1 MDSIEEAK
9 PKTPK
14 AALLPLPKDLSDL
27 LDEVVENFD
36 EIDGPL
42 DTKIKETWPLYVVFG
57 DGGNY
62 HSDALSKV
70 QKWIQLDQRI
80 GLKVNEISKNPLLK
94 LSLEKNELYKGYLAY
109 KNYYDSISGINSG
122 TSLEEVTGTKPT
134 GFINKDITKFYE
146 SFDISDY
153 KSKDA
158 SKENTGD
165 AVLLYGC
172 SPDDVYSALKNNKV
186 GSTGKEESLCVIL
199 DTNNKET
206 SKKFAIVSLKAGKG
220 RAGRVLTIFRS
231 IFGGPSPV
239 PGVRYSQNSDENP
252 QNSDENPQNSDEN
265 PQKLTPAEL
274 LGTSESYIAEI
285 FQDIYVDKQLLTEVE
300 FMNALRSSLTKLVTA
315 VGKIPKALA
324 DTIGEF
330 AGNLKKITN
339 KVFGSIVLGF
349 KDEIQSIK
357 TKYFTLVNA
366 EENLRKEIEI
376 TNEGKDDPIKV
387 THSFYIN
394 VAVFV
399 KEVRKINYQS
409 LIGRIAEKSKQ
420 LDNNKIFVTDVQD
433 IDESTITG
441 IKDNINNIWNTY
453 FVPLKDSTCVTKKV
467 TCEPITLIDRDAFK
481 SMIYFNSNIVA
492 FEFFD
497 KLLDKVL
504 SQGSS
509 LSDQN
514 NIKDEFIKISSQISA
529 EAIFGKNDSLP
540 LIKYDGKKIQRLG
553 KKKEYSITSIV
564 EKKGGDF
571 KVGKIEIKKSK
582 DGNYFIIYLYLIF
595 ELQIVDD
602 EVVPYYSLVELRNDS
617 QSSFTFKAEVNK
629 TAIPQ
634 DKVF

>member
-27 LDEVVENFD
+27 LDEVVLNFD
-36 EIDGPL
+36 KIDGPL

-62 HSDALSKV
+62 HIDALSKV
-70 QKWIQLDQRI
+70 QKWIQLDQKI
-80 GLKVNEISKNPLLK
+80 GLKVNEISKDPLLK
-94 LSLEKNELYKGYLAY
+94 LSLDKNELYKGYLSY
-109 KNYYDSISGINSG
+109 KNYYDSISGINSD
-122 TSLEEVTGTKPT
+122 TSLEDVTGTKPT

-146 SFDISDY
+146 AFDVSDY
-153 KSKDA
+153 KSKDD

-172 SPDDVYSALKNNKV
+172 SSDDVYSALKNNKV

-199 DTNNKET
+199 DNNNKET

-220 RAGRVLTIFRS
+220 RAGRVLTLLRPMLGDTS
-231 IFGGPSPV
+231 SATP
-239 PGVRYSQNSDENP
+239 RERNP
-252 QNSDENPQNSDEN
+252 QA
-265 PQKLTPAEL
+265 LTPADFL
-274 LGTSESYIAEI
+274 QINESYIAEI

-349 KDEIQSIK
+349 KDEIQSVK

-366 EENLRKEIEI
+366 EENLRKEMEI

-394 VAVFV
+394 TAVLV
-399 KEVRKINYQS
+399 REVRKINYES
-409 LIGRIAEKSKQ
+409 LIGRIVQKSKQ

-441 IKDNINNIWNTY
+441 IKNNINNIWNTY

-481 SMIYFNSNIVA
+481 PMIYFNSNIVA
-492 FEFFD
+492 FEFFE

-509 LSDQN
+509 LSDQK

-564 EKKGGDF
+564 EEKGGDF

-617 QSSFTFKAEVNK
+617 KSSFTFKAEVNK

>member
-9 PKTPK
+9 PKIPK

-27 LDEVVENFD
+27 LDEVVVNFD
-36 EIDGPL
+36 KIDGPL

-62 HSDALSKV
+62 HIDALSKV
-70 QKWIQLDQRI
+70 QKWIQLDQKI

-122 TSLEEVTGTKPT
+122 TSLEAVTGTKPT

-146 SFDISDY
+146 AFEVSDY
-153 KSKDA
+153 KSKDK

-186 GSTGKEESLCVIL
+186 GSTDKEESLCIIL
-199 DTNNKET
+199 DNNNKET

-220 RAGRVLTIFRS
+220 RAGRVLTLLRPMLGDTS
-231 IFGGPSPV
+231 SATP
-239 PGVRYSQNSDENP
+239 RERNP
-252 QNSDENPQNSDEN
+252 QA
-265 PQKLTPAEL
+265 LTPADFL
-274 LGTSESYIAEI
+274 QINESYIAEI

-366 EENLRKEIEI
+366 EENLRKEMEI

-394 VAVFV
+394 TAVLV
-399 KEVRKINYQS
+399 REVRKINYES
-409 LIGRIAEKSKQ
+409 LIGRIVQKSKQ

-441 IKDNINNIWNTY
+441 IKNNINNIWNTY

-467 TCEPITLIDRDAFK
+467 TCEPITLIDRESFK
-481 SMIYFNSNIVA
+481 PMIYFNSNILA
-492 FEFFD
+492 FEIFE

-509 LSDQN
+509 LSDQK

-564 EKKGGDF
+564 EEKGGDF

-582 DGNYFIIYLYLIF
+582 DGNYFIVYLYLIF

-617 QSSFTFKAEVNK
+617 KSSFTFKAEVNK

>member
-70 QKWIQLDQRI
+70 QKWIQLDQKI
-80 GLKVNEISKNPLLK
+80 GLKVNEISKDPLLK

-199 DTNNKET
+199 DNNNKET

-220 RAGRVLTIFRS
+220 RAGRILTLLRPMLGDTS
-231 IFGGPSPV
+231 SATP
-239 PGVRYSQNSDENP
+239 RERNP
-252 QNSDENPQNSDEN
+252 QA
-265 PQKLTPAEL
+265 LTPADFL
-274 LGTSESYIAEI
+274 QINESYIAEI

-349 KDEIQSIK
+349 KDEIQSVK

-441 IKDNINNIWNTY
+441 IKNNINNIWNTY
-453 FVPLKDSTCVTKKV
+453 FVPLKDSTCVKKKV

-481 SMIYFNSNIVA
+481 PMIYFNSNILA
-492 FEFFD
+492 FEFFE

-504 SQGSS
+504 TQGSS
-509 LSDQN
+509 LSDQKK
-514 NIKDEFIKISSQISA
+514 IKDEFINISSQISA
-529 EAIFGKNDSLP
+529 EAIFGNNDGLP
-540 LIKYDGKKIQRLG
+540 LIKYDGNKIQRLG
-553 KKKEYSITSIV
+553 KKKEYSITNIV
-564 EKKGGDF
+564 EEKGGDF

-617 QSSFTFKAEVNK
+617 KSSFTFKAEVNK

>member
-9 PKTPK
+9 PKPPK

-27 LDEVVENFD
+27 LDEVVVNFD
-36 EIDGPL
+36 KIDGPL

-62 HSDALSKV
+62 HIDALSKV
-70 QKWIQLDQRI
+70 QKWIQLDQKI
-80 GLKVNEISKNPLLK
+80 GLKVNEISKDPLLK
-94 LSLEKNELYKGYLAY
+94 LSLEKNELYKGYLSY

-122 TSLEEVTGTKPT
+122 ISLEDVTGTKPT

-146 SFDISDY
+146 AFDVSDY
-153 KSKDA
+153 KSKDD

-186 GSTGKEESLCVIL
+186 GSTDKEESLCVIL
-199 DTNNKET
+199 DNNNKET

-220 RAGRVLTIFRS
+220 RAGKVLTLLRPMLGDTS
-231 IFGGPSPV
+231 SATP
-239 PGVRYSQNSDENP
+239 RERNP
-252 QNSDENPQNSDEN
+252 QA
-265 PQKLTPAEL
+265 LTPADFL
-274 LGTSESYIAEI
+274 QINESYIAEI

-349 KDEIQSIK
+349 KDEIQSVK

-366 EENLRKEIEI
+366 EENLRKEMEI

-394 VAVFV
+394 TAVLV
-399 KEVRKINYQS
+399 REVRKINYES
-409 LIGRIAEKSKQ
+409 LIGRIVQKSKQ

-441 IKDNINNIWNTY
+441 IKNNINNIWNTY

-481 SMIYFNSNIVA
+481 PMIYFNSNILA
-492 FEFFD
+492 FEFFE

-504 SQGSS
+504 TQGSS
-509 LSDQN
+509 LSDQKK
-514 NIKDEFIKISSQISA
+514 IKDEFIKISSQISA

-553 KKKEYSITSIV
+553 KKKEYSISSIV
-564 EKKGGDF
+564 EEKGGDF

-617 QSSFTFKAEVNK
+617 KSSFTFKAEVNK

>member
-70 QKWIQLDQRI
+70 QKWIQLDQKI
-80 GLKVNEISKNPLLK
+80 GLKVNEISKDPLLK

-220 RAGRVLTIFRS
+220 RAGRILTLLRPMLGDTS
-231 IFGGPSPV
+231 SATP
-239 PGVRYSQNSDENP
+239 RERNP
-252 QNSDENPQNSDEN
+252 QA
-265 PQKLTPAEL
+265 LTPADFL
-274 LGTSESYIAEI
+274 QINESYIAEI

-349 KDEIQSIK
+349 KDEIQSVK

-394 VAVFV
+394 TAVLVREV
-399 KEVRKINYQS
+399 KKINYES
-409 LIGRIAEKSKQ
+409 LIGRIVQKSKQ

-441 IKDNINNIWNTY
+441 IKNNINNIWNTY
-453 FVPLKDSTCVTKKV
+453 FVPLKDSTCVKKKV

-481 SMIYFNSNIVA
+481 PMIYFNSNILA
-492 FEFFD
+492 FEFFE

-504 SQGSS
+504 TQGSS
-509 LSDQN
+509 LSDQKK
-514 NIKDEFIKISSQISA
+514 IKDEFINISSQISA
-529 EAIFGKNDSLP
+529 EAIFGNNDGLP
-540 LIKYDGKKIQRLG
+540 LIKYDGNKIQRLG
-553 KKKEYSITSIV
+553 KKKEYSITNIV
-564 EKKGGDF
+564 EEKGGDF

-617 QSSFTFKAEVNK
+617 KSSFTFKAEVNK

>member
-9 PKTPK
+9 LKTPK

-27 LDEVVENFD
+27 LDEVVENFNK
-36 EIDGPL
+36 IDGPL

-62 HSDALSKV
+62 HMDALSKV

-220 RAGRVLTIFRS
+220 RAGRILTLLRPMLGDTS
-231 IFGGPSPV
+231 SATP
-239 PGVRYSQNSDENP
+239 RERNP
-252 QNSDENPQNSDEN
+252 QA
-265 PQKLTPAEL
+265 LTPADFL
-274 LGTSESYIAEI
+274 QINESYIAEI

-315 VGKIPKALA
+315 VGKIPKVLA

-394 VAVFV
+394 TAVLVREV
-399 KEVRKINYQS
+399 KKINYES
-409 LIGRIAEKSKQ
+409 LIGRIVQKSKQ

-441 IKDNINNIWNTY
+441 IKNNINNIWNTY
-453 FVPLKDSTCVTKKV
+453 FVPLKDSTCVKKKV

-481 SMIYFNSNIVA
+481 PMIYFNSNILA
-492 FEFFD
+492 FEFFE

-504 SQGSS
+504 TQGSS
-509 LSDQN
+509 LSDQKK
-514 NIKDEFIKISSQISA
+514 IKDEFINISSQISA
-529 EAIFGKNDSLP
+529 EAIFGNNDGLP
-540 LIKYDGKKIQRLG
+540 LIKYDGNKIQRLG
-553 KKKEYSITSIV
+553 KKKEYSITNIV
-564 EKKGGDF
+564 EEKGGDF

-617 QSSFTFKAEVNK
+617 KSSFTFKAEVNK

>member
-109 KNYYDSISGINSG
+109 KNNYDSISGINSG

-134 GFINKDITKFYE
+134 GFINKDITRFYE

-199 DTNNKET
+199 DNNNKET

-220 RAGRVLTIFRS
+220 RAGRILTLLRPMLGDTS
-231 IFGGPSPV
+231 SATP
-239 PGVRYSQNSDENP
+239 RERNP
-252 QNSDENPQNSDEN
+252 QA
-265 PQKLTPAEL
+265 LTPADFL
-274 LGTSESYIAEI
+274 QINESYIAEI

-394 VAVFV
+394 TAVLVREV
-399 KEVRKINYQS
+399 KKINYES
-409 LIGRIAEKSKQ
+409 LIGRIVQKSKQ

-441 IKDNINNIWNTY
+441 IKNNINNIWNTY
-453 FVPLKDSTCVTKKV
+453 FVPLKDSTCVKKKV

-481 SMIYFNSNIVA
+481 PMIYFNSNILA
-492 FEFFD
+492 FEFFE

-504 SQGSS
+504 TQGSS
-509 LSDQN
+509 LSDQKK
-514 NIKDEFIKISSQISA
+514 IKDEFINISSQISA
-529 EAIFGKNDSLP
+529 EAIFGNNDGLP
-540 LIKYDGKKIQRLG
+540 LIKYDGNKIQRLG
-553 KKKEYSITSIV
+553 KKKEYSITNIV
-564 EKKGGDF
+564 EEKGGDF

-617 QSSFTFKAEVNK
+617 KSSFTFKAEVNK

>member
-70 QKWIQLDQRI
+70 QKWIQLDQKI
-80 GLKVNEISKNPLLK
+80 GLKVNEISKDPLLK

-199 DTNNKET
+199 DNNNKET

-220 RAGRVLTIFRS
+220 RAGRILTLLRPMLGDTS
-231 IFGGPSPV
+231 SATP
-239 PGVRYSQNSDENP
+239 RERNP
-252 QNSDENPQNSDEN
+252 QA
-265 PQKLTPAEL
+265 LTPADFL
-274 LGTSESYIAEI
+274 QINESYIAEI

-394 VAVFV
+394 TAVLV
-399 KEVRKINYQS
+399 REVRKINYES
-409 LIGRIAEKSKQ
+409 LIGRIVQKSKQ

-441 IKDNINNIWNTY
+441 IKNNINNIWNTY
-453 FVPLKDSTCVTKKV
+453 FVPLKDSTCVKKKV

-481 SMIYFNSNIVA
+481 PMIYFNSNILA
-492 FEFFD
+492 FEFFE

-504 SQGSS
+504 TQGSS
-509 LSDQN
+509 LSDQKK
-514 NIKDEFIKISSQISA
+514 IKDEFINISSQISA
-529 EAIFGKNDSLP
+529 EAIFGNNDGLP
-540 LIKYDGKKIQRLG
+540 LIKYDGNKIQRLG
-553 KKKEYSITSIV
+553 KKKEYSITNIV
-564 EKKGGDF
+564 EEKGGDF

-595 ELQIVDD
+595 ELQIIDD

>member
-36 EIDGPL
+36 KIDGPL

-62 HSDALSKV
+62 HIDALSKV

-199 DTNNKET
+199 DNNNKET

-220 RAGRVLTIFRS
+220 RAGRILTLLRPMLGDTS
-231 IFGGPSPV
+231 SATP
-239 PGVRYSQNSDENP
+239 RERNP
-252 QNSDENPQNSDEN
+252 QA
-265 PQKLTPAEL
+265 LTPADFL
-274 LGTSESYIAEI
+274 QINESYIAEI

-394 VAVFV
+394 TAVLV
-399 KEVRKINYQS
+399 REVRKINYES
-409 LIGRIAEKSKQ
+409 LIGRIVQKSKQ

-441 IKDNINNIWNTY
+441 IKNNINNIWNTY
-453 FVPLKDSTCVTKKV
+453 FVPLKDSTCVKKKV

-481 SMIYFNSNIVA
+481 PMIYFNSNILA
-492 FEFFD
+492 FEFFE

-504 SQGSS
+504 TQGSS
-509 LSDQN
+509 LSDQKK
-514 NIKDEFIKISSQISA
+514 IKDEFINISSQISA
-529 EAIFGKNDSLP
+529 EAIFGNNDGLP
-540 LIKYDGKKIQRLG
+540 LIKYDGNKIQRLG
-553 KKKEYSITSIV
+553 KKKEYSITNIV
-564 EKKGGDF
+564 EEKGGDF

-595 ELQIVDD
+595 ELQIIDD

>member
-1 MDSIEEAK
+1 
-9 PKTPK
+9 
-14 AALLPLPKDLSDL
+14 
-27 LDEVVENFD
+27 
-36 EIDGPL
+36 
-42 DTKIKETWPLYVVFG
+42 
-57 DGGNY
+57 
-62 HSDALSKV
+62 
-70 QKWIQLDQRI
+70 
-80 GLKVNEISKNPLLK
+80 LK

-122 TSLEEVTGTKPT
+122 TSLEAVTGTKPT

-146 SFDISDY
+146 AFEVSDY
-153 KSKDA
+153 KSKDK

-186 GSTGKEESLCVIL
+186 GSTDKEESLCIIL
-199 DTNNKET
+199 DNNNKET

-220 RAGRVLTIFRS
+220 RAGRVLTFFNS
-231 IFGGPSPV
+231 IFGGGINAV
-239 PGVRYSQNSDENP
+239 PGLRYS
-252 QNSDENPQNSDEN
+252 QNSDEN

-349 KDEIQSIK
+349 KDEIQSVK

-366 EENLRKEIEI
+366 EENLRKEMEI

-394 VAVFV
+394 TAVLV
-399 KEVRKINYQS
+399 REVRKINYES
-409 LIGRIAEKSKQ
+409 LIGRIVQKSKQ

-441 IKDNINNIWNTY
+441 IKNNINNIWNTY

-481 SMIYFNSNIVA
+481 PMIYFNSNIVA
-492 FEFFD
+492 FEFFE

-509 LSDQN
+509 LSDQK

-564 EKKGGDF
+564 EEKGGDF

-582 DGNYFIIYLYLIF
+582 DGNYFIVYLYLIF

-617 QSSFTFKAEVNK
+617 KSSFTFKAEVNK

>member
-9 PKTPK
+9 PKPPK

-27 LDEVVENFD
+27 LDEVVVNFD
-36 EIDGPL
+36 KIDGPL

-62 HSDALSKV
+62 HIDALSKV
-70 QKWIQLDQRI
+70 QKWIQLDQKI
-80 GLKVNEISKNPLLK
+80 GLKVNEISKEPLLK

-109 KNYYDSISGINSG
+109 KNHYDSISGINSG
-122 TSLEEVTGTKPT
+122 TSLEDVTGTKPT

-146 SFDISDY
+146 AFNSSQY
-153 KSKDA
+153 KSKDK

-186 GSTGKEESLCVIL
+186 GSTGKEESLCVIM
-199 DTNNKET
+199 DNNNKET

-220 RAGRVLTIFRS
+220 RAGRVLTFFNS
-231 IFGGPSPV
+231 IFGGGINAV
-239 PGVRYSQNSDENP
+239 PGLRYS
-252 QNSDENPQNSDEN
+252 QNSDEN

-349 KDEIQSIK
+349 KDEIQSVK

-366 EENLRKEIEI
+366 EENLRKEMEI

-394 VAVFV
+394 TAVLV
-399 KEVRKINYQS
+399 REVRKINYES
-409 LIGRIAEKSKQ
+409 LIGRIVQKSKQ

-441 IKDNINNIWNTY
+441 IKNNINNIWNTY

-481 SMIYFNSNIVA
+481 PMIYFNSNIVA
-492 FEFFD
+492 FEFFE

-509 LSDQN
+509 LSDQK

-564 EKKGGDF
+564 EEKGGDF

-582 DGNYFIIYLYLIF
+582 DGNYFIVYLYLIF

-617 QSSFTFKAEVNK
+617 KSSFTFKAEVNK

>member
-9 PKTPK
+9 PKIPK

-36 EIDGPL
+36 KIDGPL
-42 DTKIKETWPLYVVFG
+42 DTKIKETWPLYVIFG

-62 HSDALSKV
+62 HIDALSKV
-70 QKWIQLDQRI
+70 QKWIQLDQKI
-80 GLKVNEISKNPLLK
+80 GLKVNEISKEPLLK

-109 KNYYDSISGINSG
+109 KNYYDSISGRNSG

-199 DTNNKET
+199 DNNNKET

-220 RAGRVLTIFRS
+220 RAGRILTLLRPMLGDTS
-231 IFGGPSPV
+231 SATP
-239 PGVRYSQNSDENP
+239 RERNP
-252 QNSDENPQNSDEN
+252 QA
-265 PQKLTPAEL
+265 LTPADFL
-274 LGTSESYIAEI
+274 QINESYIAEI

-330 AGNLKKITN
+330 AGNLKKITS

-366 EENLRKEIEI
+366 EENLRKEMEI

-394 VAVFV
+394 TAVLVREV
-399 KEVRKINYQS
+399 KKINYES
-409 LIGRIAEKSKQ
+409 LIGRIVQKSKQ

-441 IKDNINNIWNTY
+441 IKNNINNIWNTY
-453 FVPLKDSTCVTKKV
+453 FVPLKDSTCVKKKV

-481 SMIYFNSNIVA
+481 PMIYFNSNILA
-492 FEFFD
+492 FEFFE

-504 SQGSS
+504 TQGSS
-509 LSDQN
+509 LSDQKK
-514 NIKDEFIKISSQISA
+514 IKDEFINISSQISA
-529 EAIFGKNDSLP
+529 EAIFGNNDGLP
-540 LIKYDGKKIQRLG
+540 LIKYDGNKIQRLG
-553 KKKEYSITSIV
+553 KKKEYSITNIV
-564 EKKGGDF
+564 EEKGGDF

-617 QSSFTFKAEVNK
+617 KSSFTFKAEVNK

>member
-9 PKTPK
+9 PKPPK

-27 LDEVVENFD
+27 LDEVVVNFD
-36 EIDGPL
+36 KIDGPL

-62 HSDALSKV
+62 HIDALSKV
-70 QKWIQLDQRI
+70 QKWIQLDQKI

-94 LSLEKNELYKGYLAY
+94 LSLEKNELYKSYLAY
-109 KNYYDSISGINSG
+109 KNYYDSISGRNSD
-122 TSLEEVTGTKPT
+122 TSLEDVTGTKPT

-146 SFDISDY
+146 AFDLSDY
-153 KSKDA
+153 KSKDD

-172 SPDDVYSALKNNKV
+172 SSDDVYSALKNNKV

-199 DTNNKET
+199 DNNNKET

-220 RAGRVLTIFRS
+220 RAGRVLTLLRPMLGDTS
-231 IFGGPSPV
+231 SATP
-239 PGVRYSQNSDENP
+239 RERNP
-252 QNSDENPQNSDEN
+252 QA
-265 PQKLTPAEL
+265 LTPADFL
-274 LGTSESYIAEI
+274 QINESYIAEI

-394 VAVFV
+394 TAVLV
-399 KEVRKINYQS
+399 REVRKINYES
-409 LIGRIAEKSKQ
+409 LIGRIVQKSKQ

-433 IDESTITG
+433 IDESTITS
-441 IKDNINNIWNTY
+441 IKNNINNIWNTY

-481 SMIYFNSNIVA
+481 PMIYFNSNILA
-492 FEFFD
+492 FEFFE

-504 SQGSS
+504 TQGSS
-509 LSDQN
+509 LSDQKK
-514 NIKDEFIKISSQISA
+514 IKDEFIKISSQISA

-553 KKKEYSITSIV
+553 KKKEYSISSIV
-564 EKKGGDF
+564 EEKGGDF

-617 QSSFTFKAEVNK
+617 KSSFTFKAEVNK

>member
-27 LDEVVENFD
+27 LDEVVVNFD
-36 EIDGPL
+36 KIDGPL

-62 HSDALSKV
+62 HIDALSKV
-70 QKWIQLDQRI
+70 QKWIQLDQKI
-80 GLKVNEISKNPLLK
+80 GLKVNEISKEPLLK

-109 KNYYDSISGINSG
+109 KNHYDSISGINSG
-122 TSLEEVTGTKPT
+122 TSLEDVTGTKPT

-146 SFDISDY
+146 AFNSSQY
-153 KSKDA
+153 KSKDK

-172 SPDDVYSALKNNKV
+172 SADDVYSALKNNKV

-199 DTNNKET
+199 DNNNKET

-220 RAGRVLTIFRS
+220 RAGRVLTFFNS
-231 IFGGPSPV
+231 IFGGGINAV
-239 PGVRYSQNSDENP
+239 PGLRYS
-252 QNSDENPQNSDEN
+252 QNSDEN

-330 AGNLKKITN
+330 AGNLKKITS

-366 EENLRKEIEI
+366 EENLRKEMEI

-394 VAVFV
+394 TAVLV
-399 KEVRKINYQS
+399 REVRKINYES
-409 LIGRIAEKSKQ
+409 LIGRIVQKSKQ

-441 IKDNINNIWNTY
+441 IKNNINNIWNTY

-481 SMIYFNSNIVA
+481 PMIYFNSNIVA
-492 FEFFD
+492 FEFFE

-509 LSDQN
+509 LSDQK

-564 EKKGGDF
+564 EEKGGDF

-617 QSSFTFKAEVNK
+617 KSSFTFKAEVNK

>member
-36 EIDGPL
+36 KIDGPL
-42 DTKIKETWPLYVVFG
+42 DTKIKETWPLYVIFG

-62 HSDALSKV
+62 HIDALSKV
-70 QKWIQLDQRI
+70 QKWIQLDQKI
-80 GLKVNEISKNPLLK
+80 GLKVNEISKDPLLK

-199 DTNNKET
+199 DNNNKET

-220 RAGRVLTIFRS
+220 RAGRILTLLRPMLGDTS
-231 IFGGPSPV
+231 SATP
-239 PGVRYSQNSDENP
+239 RERNP
-252 QNSDENPQNSDEN
+252 QA
-265 PQKLTPAEL
+265 LTPADFL
-274 LGTSESYIAEI
+274 QINESYIAEI

-315 VGKIPKALA
+315 VGKIPKVLA

-394 VAVFV
+394 TAVLV
-399 KEVRKINYQS
+399 REVRKINYES
-409 LIGRIAEKSKQ
+409 LIGRIVQKSKQ

-441 IKDNINNIWNTY
+441 IKNNINNIWNTY
-453 FVPLKDSTCVTKKV
+453 FVPLKDSTCVKKKV

-481 SMIYFNSNIVA
+481 PMIYFNSNILA
-492 FEFFD
+492 FEFFE

-504 SQGSS
+504 TQGSS
-509 LSDQN
+509 LSDQKK
-514 NIKDEFIKISSQISA
+514 IKDEFINISSQISA
-529 EAIFGKNDSLP
+529 EAIFGNNDGLP
-540 LIKYDGKKIQRLG
+540 LIKYDGNKIQRLG
-553 KKKEYSITSIV
+553 KKKEYSITNIV
-564 EKKGGDF
+564 EEKGGDF

-617 QSSFTFKAEVNK
+617 KSSFTFKAEVNK

>member
-109 KNYYDSISGINSG
+109 KNNYDSISGINSG

-199 DTNNKET
+199 DNNNKET

-220 RAGRVLTIFRS
+220 RAGRILTLLRPMLGDTS
-231 IFGGPSPV
+231 SATP
-239 PGVRYSQNSDENP
+239 RERNP
-252 QNSDENPQNSDEN
+252 QA
-265 PQKLTPAEL
+265 LTPADFL
-274 LGTSESYIAEI
+274 QINESYIAEI

-315 VGKIPKALA
+315 VGKIPKVLA

-394 VAVFV
+394 TAVLVREV
-399 KEVRKINYQS
+399 KKINYES
-409 LIGRIAEKSKQ
+409 LIGRIVQKSKQ

-441 IKDNINNIWNTY
+441 IKNNINNIWNTY
-453 FVPLKDSTCVTKKV
+453 FVPLKDSTCVKKKV

-481 SMIYFNSNIVA
+481 PMIYFNSNILA
-492 FEFFD
+492 FEFFE

-504 SQGSS
+504 TQGSS
-509 LSDQN
+509 LSDQKK
-514 NIKDEFIKISSQISA
+514 IKDEFINISSQISA
-529 EAIFGKNDSLP
+529 EAIFGNNDGLP
-540 LIKYDGKKIQRLG
+540 LIKYDGNKIQRLG
-553 KKKEYSITSIV
+553 KKKEYSITNIV
-564 EKKGGDF
+564 EEKGGDF

-617 QSSFTFKAEVNK
+617 KSSFTFKAEVNK

>member
-9 PKTPK
+9 PKIPK

-36 EIDGPL
+36 KIDGPL

-134 GFINKDITKFYE
+134 GFINKDITRFYE

-220 RAGRVLTIFRS
+220 RAGRILTLLRPMLGDTS
-231 IFGGPSPV
+231 SATP
-239 PGVRYSQNSDENP
+239 RERNP
-252 QNSDENPQNSDEN
+252 QA
-265 PQKLTPAEL
+265 LTPADFL
-274 LGTSESYIAEI
+274 QINESYIAEI

-394 VAVFV
+394 TAVLVREV
-399 KEVRKINYQS
+399 KKINYES
-409 LIGRIAEKSKQ
+409 LIGRIVQKSKQ

-441 IKDNINNIWNTY
+441 IKNNINNIWNTY
-453 FVPLKDSTCVTKKV
+453 FVPLKDSTCVKKKV

-481 SMIYFNSNIVA
+481 PMIYFNSNILA
-492 FEFFD
+492 FEFFE

-504 SQGSS
+504 TQGSS
-509 LSDQN
+509 LSDQKK
-514 NIKDEFIKISSQISA
+514 IKDEFINISSQISA
-529 EAIFGKNDSLP
+529 EAIFGNNDGLP
-540 LIKYDGKKIQRLG
+540 LIKYDGNKIQRLG
-553 KKKEYSITSIV
+553 KKKEYSITNIV
-564 EKKGGDF
+564 EEKGGDF

-617 QSSFTFKAEVNK
+617 KSSFTFKAEVNK

>member
-9 PKTPK
+9 PKIPK

-36 EIDGPL
+36 KIDGPL
-42 DTKIKETWPLYVVFG
+42 DTKIKETWPLYVIFG

-62 HSDALSKV
+62 HIDALSKV
-70 QKWIQLDQRI
+70 QKWIQLDQKI
-80 GLKVNEISKNPLLK
+80 GLKVNEISKDPLLK

-220 RAGRVLTIFRS
+220 RAGRILTLLRPMLGDTS
-231 IFGGPSPV
+231 SATP
-239 PGVRYSQNSDENP
+239 RERNP
-252 QNSDENPQNSDEN
+252 QA
-265 PQKLTPAEL
+265 LTPADFL
-274 LGTSESYIAEI
+274 QINESYIAEI

-315 VGKIPKALA
+315 VGKIPKVLA

-349 KDEIQSIK
+349 KDEIQSVK

-366 EENLRKEIEI
+366 EENLRKEMEI

-571 KVGKIEIKKSK
+571 KVGKIKIKKSK

-595 ELQIVDD
+595 ELKIVND
-602 EVVPYYSLVELRNDS
+602 EVVPCYSLVELRNDS
-617 QSSFTFKAEVNK
+617 KSSFTFKAEVNK
-629 TAIPQ
+629 TSIPQ
-634 DKVF
+634 DEVF

>member
-70 QKWIQLDQRI
+70 QKWIQLDQKI
-80 GLKVNEISKNPLLK
+80 GLKVNEISKDPLLK

-199 DTNNKET
+199 DNNNKET

-220 RAGRVLTIFRS
+220 RAGRILTLLRPMLGDTS
-231 IFGGPSPV
+231 SATP
-239 PGVRYSQNSDENP
+239 RERNP
-252 QNSDENPQNSDEN
+252 QA
-265 PQKLTPAEL
+265 LTPADFL
-274 LGTSESYIAEI
+274 QINESYIAEI

-315 VGKIPKALA
+315 VGKIPKVLA

-394 VAVFV
+394 TAVLV
-399 KEVRKINYQS
+399 REVRKINYES
-409 LIGRIAEKSKQ
+409 LIGRIVQKSKQ

-441 IKDNINNIWNTY
+441 IKNNINNIWNTY
-453 FVPLKDSTCVTKKV
+453 FVPLKDSTCVKKKV

-481 SMIYFNSNIVA
+481 PMIYFNSNILA
-492 FEFFD
+492 FEFFE

-504 SQGSS
+504 TQGSS
-509 LSDQN
+509 LSDQKK
-514 NIKDEFIKISSQISA
+514 IKDEFINISSQISA
-529 EAIFGKNDSLP
+529 EAIFGNNDGLP
-540 LIKYDGKKIQRLG
+540 LIKYDGNKIQRLG
-553 KKKEYSITSIV
+553 KKKEYSITNIV
-564 EKKGGDF
+564 EEKGGDF

-617 QSSFTFKAEVNK
+617 KSSFTFKAEVNK

>member
-9 PKTPK
+9 PAPPK

-62 HSDALSKV
+62 HMDALSKV

-109 KNYYDSISGINSG
+109 KNNYDSISGINSG

-146 SFDISDY
+146 AFDKSDY
-153 KSKDA
+153 KSKDK

-172 SPDDVYSALKNNKV
+172 SSDDVYSALKNNKV

-199 DTNNKET
+199 DNNNKET

-220 RAGRVLTIFRS
+220 RAGRVLTILNS
-231 IFGGPSPV
+231 ILGGSRVIPV
-239 PGVRYSQNSDENP
+239 PGLRY
-252 QNSDENPQNSDEN
+252 PQNSDEN

-330 AGNLKKITN
+330 AGDLKKITN

-349 KDEIQSIK
+349 KDEIQSVK

-366 EENLRKEIEI
+366 EENLRKEMEI

-394 VAVFV
+394 TAVLV
-399 KEVRKINYQS
+399 REVRKISYES
-409 LIGRIAEKSKQ
+409 LIGRIVQKSKQ

-441 IKDNINNIWNTY
+441 IKNNINNIWNTY
-453 FVPLKDSTCVTKKV
+453 FVPLKDSTCVKKKV

-481 SMIYFNSNIVA
+481 PMIYFNSNILA
-492 FEFFD
+492 FEIFE

-509 LSDQN
+509 LSDQK

-553 KKKEYSITSIV
+553 KKKEYSITNIV
-564 EKKGGDF
+564 EEKGGDF

-617 QSSFTFKAEVNK
+617 KSSFTFKAEVNK
-629 TAIPQ
+629 TSIPQ

>member
-1 MDSIEEAK
+1 MDSIEESK
-9 PKTPK
+9 PKPPK

-27 LDEVVENFD
+27 LDEVVVNFD
-36 EIDGPL
+36 KIDGPL

-62 HSDALSKV
+62 HIDALSKV
-70 QKWIQLDQRI
+70 QKWIQLDQKI
-80 GLKVNEISKNPLLK
+80 GLKVNEISKEPLLK

-109 KNYYDSISGINSG
+109 KNHYDSISGINSG
-122 TSLEEVTGTKPT
+122 TSLEDVTGTKPT

-146 SFDISDY
+146 AFNSSQY
-153 KSKDA
+153 KSKDK

-172 SPDDVYSALKNNKV
+172 SADDVYSALKNNKV
-186 GSTGKEESLCVIL
+186 GSTDKEESLCIIL
-199 DTNNKET
+199 DNNNKET

-220 RAGRVLTIFRS
+220 RAGRVLTFFNS
-231 IFGGPSPV
+231 IFGGGINAV
-239 PGVRYSQNSDENP
+239 PGLRYS
-252 QNSDENPQNSDEN
+252 QNSDEN

-349 KDEIQSIK
+349 KDEIQSVK

-366 EENLRKEIEI
+366 EENLRKEMEI

-409 LIGRIAEKSKQ
+409 LIGRIVLKSKQ

-433 IDESTITG
+433 IDESTVTG

-467 TCEPITLIDRDAFK
+467 TCEPITLIDRESFK
-481 SMIYFNSNIVA
+481 PMIYFNSNILA
-492 FEFFD
+492 FEIFE

-509 LSDQN
+509 LSDQK

-553 KKKEYSITSIV
+553 KKKEYSISSIV
-564 EKKGGDF
+564 EEKGGDF

-595 ELQIVDD
+595 ELKIVDD

-617 QSSFTFKAEVNK
+617 KSSFTFKAEVNK

>member
-9 PKTPK
+9 PKPPK

-27 LDEVVENFD
+27 LDEVVVNFD
-36 EIDGPL
+36 KIDGPL

-62 HSDALSKV
+62 HIDALSKV
-70 QKWIQLDQRI
+70 QKWIQLDQKI
-80 GLKVNEISKNPLLK
+80 GLKVNEISKDPLLK
-94 LSLEKNELYKGYLAY
+94 LSLEKNELYKGYLSY

-122 TSLEEVTGTKPT
+122 ISLEDVTGTKPT

-146 SFDISDY
+146 AFDVSDY
-153 KSKDA
+153 KSKDD

-186 GSTGKEESLCVIL
+186 GSTDKEESLCVIL
-199 DTNNKET
+199 DNNNKET

-220 RAGRVLTIFRS
+220 RAGRVLTLLRPMLGDTS
-231 IFGGPSPV
+231 SATP
-239 PGVRYSQNSDENP
+239 RERNP
-252 QNSDENPQNSDEN
+252 QA
-265 PQKLTPAEL
+265 LTPADFL
-274 LGTSESYIAEI
+274 QINESYIAEI

-349 KDEIQSIK
+349 KDEIQSVK

-366 EENLRKEIEI
+366 EENLRKEMEI

-394 VAVFV
+394 TAVLV
-399 KEVRKINYQS
+399 REVRKINYES
-409 LIGRIAEKSKQ
+409 LIGRIVQKSKQ

-441 IKDNINNIWNTY
+441 IKNNINNIWNTY

-481 SMIYFNSNIVA
+481 PMIYFNSNIVA
-492 FEFFD
+492 FEFFE

-509 LSDQN
+509 LSDQK

-553 KKKEYSITSIV
+553 KKKEYSISSIV
-564 EKKGGDF
+564 EEKGGDF

-617 QSSFTFKAEVNK
+617 KSSFTFKAEVNK

>member
-9 PKTPK
+9 PTPPK

-36 EIDGPL
+36 KIDGPL
-42 DTKIKETWPLYVVFG
+42 DTKIKETWPLYVIFG

-62 HSDALSKV
+62 HIDALSKV
-70 QKWIQLDQRI
+70 QKWIQLDQKI
-80 GLKVNEISKNPLLK
+80 GLKVNEISKDPLLK

-109 KNYYDSISGINSG
+109 KNYYDSISGRNSG

-199 DTNNKET
+199 DNNNKET

-220 RAGRVLTIFRS
+220 RAGRILTLLRPMLGDTS
-231 IFGGPSPV
+231 SATP
-239 PGVRYSQNSDENP
+239 RERNP
-252 QNSDENPQNSDEN
+252 QA
-265 PQKLTPAEL
+265 LTPADFL
-274 LGTSESYIAEI
+274 QINESYIAEI

-330 AGNLKKITN
+330 AGNLKKITS

-394 VAVFV
+394 TAVLVREV
-399 KEVRKINYQS
+399 KKINYES
-409 LIGRIAEKSKQ
+409 LIGRIVQKSKQ

-441 IKDNINNIWNTY
+441 IKNNINNIWNIY

-571 KVGKIEIKKSK
+571 KVGKIKIKKSK

-595 ELQIVDD
+595 ELKIVND
-602 EVVPYYSLVELRNDS
+602 EVVPCYSLVELRNDS
-617 QSSFTFKAEVNK
+617 KSSFTFKAEVNK

>member
-9 PKTPK
+9 PKPPK

-27 LDEVVENFD
+27 LDEVVVNFD
-36 EIDGPL
+36 KIDGPL

-62 HSDALSKV
+62 HIDALSKV
-70 QKWIQLDQRI
+70 QKWIQLDQKI
-80 GLKVNEISKNPLLK
+80 GLKVNEISTNPLLK

-109 KNYYDSISGINSG
+109 KNHYDSISGINSG
-122 TSLEEVTGTKPT
+122 TSLEDVTGTKPT

-146 SFDISDY
+146 AFNSSQY
-153 KSKDA
+153 KSKDK

-172 SPDDVYSALKNNKV
+172 SADDVYSALKNNKV
-186 GSTGKEESLCVIL
+186 GSTDKEESLCIIL
-199 DTNNKET
+199 DNNNKET

-220 RAGRVLTIFRS
+220 RAGRVLTFFNS
-231 IFGGPSPV
+231 IFGGGINAV
-239 PGVRYSQNSDENP
+239 PGLRYS
-252 QNSDENPQNSDEN
+252 QNSDEN

-330 AGNLKKITN
+330 AGNLKKFTN

-349 KDEIQSIK
+349 KDEIQSVK

-366 EENLRKEIEI
+366 EENLRKEMEI

-394 VAVFV
+394 TAVLV
-399 KEVRKINYQS
+399 REVRKINYES
-409 LIGRIAEKSKQ
+409 LIGRIVQKSKQ

-441 IKDNINNIWNTY
+441 IKNNINNIWNTY

-481 SMIYFNSNIVA
+481 PMIYFNSNIVA
-492 FEFFD
+492 FEFFE

-509 LSDQN
+509 LSDQK

-564 EKKGGDF
+564 EEKGGDF

-582 DGNYFIIYLYLIF
+582 DGNYFIVYLYLIF

-617 QSSFTFKAEVNK
+617 KSSFTFKAEVNK

>member
-62 HSDALSKV
+62 HMDALSKV

-199 DTNNKET
+199 DNNNKET

-220 RAGRVLTIFRS
+220 RAGRILTLLRPMLGDTS
-231 IFGGPSPV
+231 SATP
-239 PGVRYSQNSDENP
+239 RERNP
-252 QNSDENPQNSDEN
+252 QA
-265 PQKLTPAEL
+265 LTPADFL
-274 LGTSESYIAEI
+274 QINESYIAEI

-394 VAVFV
+394 TAVLVREV
-399 KEVRKINYQS
+399 KKINYES
-409 LIGRIAEKSKQ
+409 LIGRIVQKSKQ

-441 IKDNINNIWNTY
+441 IKNNINNIWNTY
-453 FVPLKDSTCVTKKV
+453 FVPLKDSTCVKKKV

-481 SMIYFNSNIVA
+481 PMIYFNSNILA
-492 FEFFD
+492 FEFFE

-504 SQGSS
+504 TQGSS
-509 LSDQN
+509 LSDQKK
-514 NIKDEFIKISSQISA
+514 IKDEFINISSQISA
-529 EAIFGKNDSLP
+529 EAIFGNNDGLP
-540 LIKYDGKKIQRLG
+540 LIKYDGNKIQRLG
-553 KKKEYSITSIV
+553 KKKEYSITNIV
-564 EKKGGDF
+564 EEKGGDF

-617 QSSFTFKAEVNK
+617 KSSFTFKAEVNK

>member
-9 PKTPK
+9 LKTPK

-36 EIDGPL
+36 KIDGPL
-42 DTKIKETWPLYVVFG
+42 DTKIKETWPLYVIFG

-62 HSDALSKV
+62 HIDALSKV
-70 QKWIQLDQRI
+70 QKWIQLDQKI
-80 GLKVNEISKNPLLK
+80 GLKVNEISKDPLLK

-109 KNYYDSISGINSG
+109 KNNYDSISGINSG
-122 TSLEEVTGTKPT
+122 TSLEGVTGTKPT

-146 SFDISDY
+146 AFNLSQY
-153 KSKDA
+153 KSKDK

-220 RAGRVLTIFRS
+220 RAGRILTLLRPMLGDTS
-231 IFGGPSPV
+231 SATP
-239 PGVRYSQNSDENP
+239 RERNP
-252 QNSDENPQNSDEN
+252 QA
-265 PQKLTPAEL
+265 LTPADFL
-274 LGTSESYIAEI
+274 QINESYIAEI

-315 VGKIPKALA
+315 VGKIPKVLA

-366 EENLRKEIEI
+366 EENLRKEMEI

-617 QSSFTFKAEVNK
+617 KSSFTFKAEVNK
-629 TAIPQ
+629 TSIPQ
-634 DKVF
+634 DEVF

>member
-199 DTNNKET
+199 DNNNKET

-220 RAGRVLTIFRS
+220 RAGRILTLLRPMLGDTS
-231 IFGGPSPV
+231 SATP
-239 PGVRYSQNSDENP
+239 RERNP
-252 QNSDENPQNSDEN
+252 QA
-265 PQKLTPAEL
+265 LTPADFL
-274 LGTSESYIAEI
+274 QINESYIAEI

-441 IKDNINNIWNTY
+441 IKNNINNIWNTY

-571 KVGKIEIKKSK
+571 KVGKIKIKKSK

-617 QSSFTFKAEVNK
+617 KSSFTFKAEVNK

>member
-199 DTNNKET
+199 DNNNKET

-220 RAGRVLTIFRS
+220 RAGRILTLLRPMLGDTS
-231 IFGGPSPV
+231 SATP
-239 PGVRYSQNSDENP
+239 RERNP
-252 QNSDENPQNSDEN
+252 QA
-265 PQKLTPAEL
+265 LTPADFL
-274 LGTSESYIAEI
+274 QINESYIAEI

-349 KDEIQSIK
+349 KDEIQSVK

-366 EENLRKEIEI
+366 EENLRKEMEI

-441 IKDNINNIWNTY
+441 IKNNINNIWNTY
-453 FVPLKDSTCVTKKV
+453 FVPLKDSTCVKKKV

-481 SMIYFNSNIVA
+481 PMIYFNSNILA
-492 FEFFD
+492 FEFFE

-504 SQGSS
+504 TQGSS
-509 LSDQN
+509 LSDQKK
-514 NIKDEFIKISSQISA
+514 IKDEFINISSQISA
-529 EAIFGKNDSLP
+529 EAIFGNNDGLP
-540 LIKYDGKKIQRLG
+540 LIKYDGNKIQRLG
-553 KKKEYSITSIV
+553 KKKEYSITNIV
-564 EKKGGDF
+564 EEKGGDF

-617 QSSFTFKAEVNK
+617 KSSFTFKAEVNK

>member
-199 DTNNKET
+199 DNNNKET

-220 RAGRVLTIFRS
+220 RAGKVLTIFRS
-231 IFGGPSPV
+231 IFGGGPSPV
-239 PGVRYSQNSDENP
+239 PGLRYS
-252 QNSDENPQNSDEN
+252 
-265 PQKLTPAEL
+265 QKLTPAEL

-366 EENLRKEIEI
+366 EENLRKEMEI

-441 IKDNINNIWNTY
+441 IKNNINNIWNTY
-453 FVPLKDSTCVTKKV
+453 FVPLKDSTCVKKKV

-481 SMIYFNSNIVA
+481 PMIYFNSNILA
-492 FEFFD
+492 FEFFE

-504 SQGSS
+504 TQGSS
-509 LSDQN
+509 LSDQKK
-514 NIKDEFIKISSQISA
+514 IKDEFINISSQISA
-529 EAIFGKNDSLP
+529 EAIFGNNDGLP
-540 LIKYDGKKIQRLG
+540 LIKYDGNKIQRLG
-553 KKKEYSITSIV
+553 KKKEYSITNIV
-564 EKKGGDF
+564 EEKGGDF

-617 QSSFTFKAEVNK
+617 KSSFTFKAEVNK
-629 TAIPQ
+629 TSIPQ
-634 DKVF
+634 DEVF

>member
-62 HSDALSKV
+62 HMDALSKV

-109 KNYYDSISGINSG
+109 KNNYDSISGINSG

-199 DTNNKET
+199 DNNNKET

-220 RAGRVLTIFRS
+220 RAGRILTLLRPMLGDTS
-231 IFGGPSPV
+231 SATP
-239 PGVRYSQNSDENP
+239 RERNP
-252 QNSDENPQNSDEN
+252 QA
-265 PQKLTPAEL
+265 LTPADFL
-274 LGTSESYIAEI
+274 QINESYIAEI

-394 VAVFV
+394 TAVLVREV
-399 KEVRKINYQS
+399 KKINYES
-409 LIGRIAEKSKQ
+409 LIGRIVQKSKQ

-453 FVPLKDSTCVTKKV
+453 FVPLKDSTCVKKKV

-481 SMIYFNSNIVA
+481 PMIYFNSNILA
-492 FEFFD
+492 FEFFE

-504 SQGSS
+504 TQGSS
-509 LSDQN
+509 LSDQKK
-514 NIKDEFIKISSQISA
+514 IKDEFINISSQISA
-529 EAIFGKNDSLP
+529 EAIFGNNDGLP
-540 LIKYDGKKIQRLG
+540 LIKYDGNKIQRLG
-553 KKKEYSITSIV
+553 KKKEYSITNIV
-564 EKKGGDF
+564 EEKGGDF

-617 QSSFTFKAEVNK
+617 KSSFTFKAEVNK

>member
-62 HSDALSKV
+62 HIDALSKV

-109 KNYYDSISGINSG
+109 KNNYDSISGINSG

-220 RAGRVLTIFRS
+220 RAGRILTLLRPMLGDTS
-231 IFGGPSPV
+231 SATP
-239 PGVRYSQNSDENP
+239 RERNP
-252 QNSDENPQNSDEN
+252 QA
-265 PQKLTPAEL
+265 LTPADFL
-274 LGTSESYIAEI
+274 QINESYIAEI

-349 KDEIQSIK
+349 KDEIQSVK

-394 VAVFV
+394 TAVLV
-399 KEVRKINYQS
+399 REVRKINYES
-409 LIGRIAEKSKQ
+409 LIGRIVQKSKQ

-441 IKDNINNIWNTY
+441 IKNNINNIWNTY
-453 FVPLKDSTCVTKKV
+453 FVPLKDSTCVKKKV

-481 SMIYFNSNIVA
+481 PMIYFNSNILA
-492 FEFFD
+492 FEFFE

-504 SQGSS
+504 TQGSS
-509 LSDQN
+509 LSDQKK
-514 NIKDEFIKISSQISA
+514 IKDEFINISSQISA
-529 EAIFGKNDSLP
+529 EAIFGNNDGLP
-540 LIKYDGKKIQRLG
+540 LIKYDGNKIQRLG
-553 KKKEYSITSIV
+553 KKKEYSITNIV
-564 EKKGGDF
+564 EEKGGDF

-617 QSSFTFKAEVNK
+617 KSSFTFKAEVNK